1 MINPFMQ
8 PFNTGTPFVQ
18 EQGVSGTPMVDPR
31 GQQRRTGERNK
42 KLGFLLYG
50 LGGALR
56 GDKNFVQN
64 TMALQEISDAKEKEE
79 KQNKL
84 WTDWV
89 DKNKETLDPRLQ
101 SLVEIL
107 PPEKGIELVSK
118 SFGSDRDTF
127 ERYGVF
133 KNGQQ
138 VGTVLKDD
146 QATIAKINKDSNL
159 QLGSVVPS
167 YGADSGGTESERRN
181 TRYLELKNKDPQNL
195 TGPEK
200 TELALLAVE
209 IFGADPV
216 PFFNSEG
223 LQVDTLSAEEIALNS
238 NIYDEM
244 ASKGLY
250 TIGVKPPFAPKGV
263 KSIISNMQESY
274 LDAKGQLDTINDLA
288 TIIYT
293 NKDAN
298 TFAGGLAN
306 LVNSGRYQVLS
317 AERLI
322 RFQDFAQNNP
332 KEAQE
337 YQSKLDKMLDEEYG
351 AVLDKISEDR
361 AVAKSIFLKLAYGTA
376 KQIDPSGRLSDNDVK
391 IAMEIIGKLGAN
403 WKANLAVL
411 ENLSKETRTRYSD
424 QYGISFGELTT
435 DIDKNKAVGYQDIP
449 QFLNGVD
456 WRNNQSLSPTTSGG
470 DSDVDAILKELLL

>member
-1 MINPFMQ
+1 MQ

-42 KLGFLLYG
+42 KIGFMLYA
-50 LGGALR
+50 LGGALK

-64 TMALQEISDAKEKEE
+64 TMALQEISDAKEKQE

-89 DKNKETLDPRLQ
+89 DKNKETLDPQLQ
-101 SLVEIL
+101 SLAEIL

-127 ERYGVF
+127 ERFGVF

-146 QATIAKINKDSNL
+146 MATIADINLNPDL
-159 QLGSVVPS
+159 QLGSVTPS
-167 YGADSGGTESERRN
+167 YGDDGGGTESERKN
-181 TRYLELKNKDPQNL
+181 VRYLELKNKDPKL
-195 TGPEK
+195 LSSPEQ

-223 LQVDTLSAEEIALNS
+223 KQVDTLRPEEIALNP

-244 ASKGLY
+244 ANQGLY
-250 TIGVKPPFAPKGV
+250 TIGVKPGFAPKGV
-263 KSIISNMQESY
+263 QSGISTMQESY
-274 LDAKGQLDTINDLA
+274 LNAKGQLDTINDLA

-306 LVNSGRYQVLS
+306 LVNSGRYQALS
-317 AERLI
+317 AERLF
-322 RFQDFAQNNP
+322 RFEEFAKNNP

-337 YQSKLDKMLDEEYG
+337 YQSKIDKMLDEEYG
-351 AVLDKISEDR
+351 AVLDRISQDR

-411 ENLSKETRTRYSD
+411 ENLSKETRRIYSD
-424 QYGISFGELTT
+424 QYGINFGNLTT

-449 QFLNGVD
+449 QFLNGAD
-456 WRNNQSLSPTTSGG
+456 WRSNQSLSPTTSGG
-470 DSDVDAILKELLL
+470 DSDVDAILNELLL